1 MKKQV
6 YKLINLEMRSNEVI
20 YKLVLLLQTSFENE
34 NESLTVYSLMVSSL
48 SIIMIIII
56 IIIIKIMTII
66 INDDDR

>member
-1 MKKQV
+1 MKKHV

-20 YKLVLLLQTSFENE
+20 YKLVLLLRTSCENE

-56 IIIIKIMTII
+56 IIKIMTII
-66 INDDDR
+66 IDDDDR